1 MAKKNSSQF
10 DKECQIC
17 GGAIWGKG
25 FKVLLEGA
33 KITVCQSCAQDGTII
48 QDKKKDFSQNKRTY
62 SQPSKKQK
70 KQYSVSKKFENL
82 EIVVDYA
89 KIIANTRNKQGL
101 NQDQF
106 AQKLNEKPSLLKRIE
121 SGKVEPTFEIA
132 KKIETMYGV
141 KLTKEI
147 DAIEASFSDSKYMK
161 KTSGSS
167 LGDIAIIKKKKK

>member
-1 MAKKNSSQF
+1 MAKKISSQF

-33 KITVCQSCAQDGTII
+33 TITVCQSCAQNGTIV
-48 QDKKKDFSQNKRTY
+48 QNRNNTFHQNKRVY
-62 SQPSKKQK
+62 SKPSQTPKTQRFK
-70 KQYSVSKKFENL
+70 SREFENL
-82 EIVVDYA
+82 EIIADYD
-89 KIIANTRNKQGL
+89 KIISNIRNKQGL

-106 AQKLNEKPSLLKRIE
+106 AQKLNEKPSLMKRIE
-121 SGKVEPTFEIA
+121 SGKVEPTIQLA
-132 KKIETMYGV
+132 KKIESVYGI

-147 DAIEASFSDSKYMK
+147 DAVEASFSDSKYLK

-167 LGDIAIIKKKKK
+167 LGDIAFIRKKRK